1 MRQRQGSFRA
11 APMTPEGTQYYQL
24 SRGLCL
30 CSHPREF
37 PAVTASH
44 MAPDF
49 PIVSLFSQQLIMVFS
64 LGGILMSAV
73 K

>member
-24 SRGLCL
+24 SWGALR
-30 CSHPREF
+30 SHPREF

-44 MAPDF
+44 LAPDF
-49 PIVSLFSQQLIMVFS
+49 PIASLFSQQLIVVFS